1 MSDRLTG
8 LFIILVAL
16 AFFAGATQLEAP
28 FFADPLGPKA
38 FPMMIASV
46 ALIAGM
52 VMVMRPDEPPEW
64 PEFAT
69 IVRLILATI
78 ILVFYAYSL
87 KPLGFLLSTAAAAAA
102 LSYQINPNAMRSILT
117 GLALSIGLFFIFKFA
132 LGLSLFAF
140 PRGLIG

>member
-52 VMVMRPDEPPEW
+52 VMVLRPDEPPEW
-64 PEFAT
+64 PELAT
-69 IVRLILATI
+69 IARLILATI

-102 LSYQINPNAMRSILT
+102 LSYQINPNAMRSMLT

>member
-8 LFIILVAL
+8 LFIIVVAL

-52 VMVMRPDEPPEW
+52 GMVLRPGEPPEW
-64 PEFAT
+64 PELAT
-69 IVRLILATI
+69 IARLILATI

-87 KPLGFLLSTAAAAAA
+87 KQLGFLLSTAAAAAA

>member
-8 LFIILVAL
+8 LFIIVVAL

-52 VMVMRPDEPPEW
+52 VMVLRPDEPPEW
-64 PEFAT
+64 PELAT
-69 IVRLILATI
+69 IARLILATI

>member
-8 LFIILVAL
+8 LFIIVVAL

-28 FFADPLGPKA
+28 FFADALGPKA

-64 PEFAT
+64 PELAT
-69 IVRLILATI
+69 IARLILATI

-140 PRGLIG
+140 PRCLIG

>member
-64 PEFAT
+64 PELAT
-69 IVRLILATI
+69 IARLILATI

>member
-8 LFIILVAL
+8 LFIIVVAL

-64 PEFAT
+64 PELAT
-69 IVRLILATI
+69 IARLILANI

>member
-8 LFIILVAL
+8 LFIIVVAL

-64 PEFAT
+64 PELAT
-69 IVRLILATI
+69 IARLILATI

-87 KPLGFLLSTAAAAAA
+87 KLLGFLLSTAAAAAA

>member
-8 LFIILVAL
+8 LFIIVVAL

>member
-8 LFIILVAL
+8 LFIIVVAL

-64 PEFAT
+64 PELAT
-69 IVRLILATI
+69 IARLILATI

-102 LSYQINPNAMRSILT
+102 LSYQINPNAMRSMLT

>member
-52 VMVMRPDEPPEW
+52 VMVLRPDEPPEW
-64 PEFAT
+64 PELAT
-69 IVRLILATI
+69 IARLILATI

>member
-8 LFIILVAL
+8 LFIIVVAL

-64 PEFAT
+64 PELAT
-69 IVRLILATI
+69 IARLIFATI

>member
-8 LFIILVAL
+8 LFIIVVAL

-52 VMVMRPDEPPEW
+52 VMVLRPDEPPEW
-64 PEFAT
+64 PELAT
-69 IVRLILATI
+69 IARLILATI

-102 LSYQINPNAMRSILT
+102 LSYQINPNAMRSMLT

>member
-8 LFIILVAL
+8 FIIIVVAL

-52 VMVMRPDEPPEW
+52 AMVLRPDEPPQW
-64 PEFAT
+64 PELAT
-69 IVRLILATI
+69 ITRLALATI

-87 KPLGFLLSTAAAAAA
+87 KPLGFLLSTAVAAAA
-102 LSYQINPNAMRSILT
+102 LSYQINPHAVRSILT
-117 GLALSIGLFFIFKFA
+117 GAALSIGLFFIFKFA

-140 PRGLIG
+140 PRGLVG

>member
-64 PEFAT
+64 PELAT
-69 IVRLILATI
+69 IARLILATI

-87 KPLGFLLSTAAAAAA
+87 KQLGFLLSTAAAAAA

>member
-8 LFIILVAL
+8 LIIIVVAL

-52 VMVMRPDEPPEW
+52 VMVIRPDEPPQW
-64 PEFAT
+64 PA
-69 IVRLILATI
+69 LATI
-78 ILVFYAYSL
+78 ARLGLATVILVFYAYSL
-87 KPLGFLLSTAAAAAA
+87 KPFGFLLSTAVAAAS
-102 LSYQINPNAMRSILT
+102 LSYQINPHAIRSILT
-117 GLALSIGLFFIFKFA
+117 GIGLSIGLFFIFKFA

-140 PRGLIG
+140 PRGFLG

>member
-8 LFIILVAL
+8 LFIIVVAL

-64 PEFAT
+64 PELAT
-69 IVRLILATI
+69 IARLILATI

>member
-8 LFIILVAL
+8 LFIIVVAL

-64 PEFAT
+64 PELAT
-69 IVRLILATI
+69 IARLILATI

-117 GLALSIGLFFIFKFA
+117 GLALSIGLFLIFKFA

>member
-1 MSDRLTG
+1 
-8 LFIILVAL
+8 
-16 AFFAGATQLEAP
+16 
-28 FFADPLGPKA
+28 
-38 FPMMIASV
+38 MIAAV

-64 PEFAT
+64 PELAT
-69 IVRLILATI
+69 IARLILATI

-87 KPLGFLLSTAAAAAA
+87 KPLGFLLPTAAAAAA

-117 GLALSIGLFFIFKFA
+117 GLALSIVLFFIFKFA